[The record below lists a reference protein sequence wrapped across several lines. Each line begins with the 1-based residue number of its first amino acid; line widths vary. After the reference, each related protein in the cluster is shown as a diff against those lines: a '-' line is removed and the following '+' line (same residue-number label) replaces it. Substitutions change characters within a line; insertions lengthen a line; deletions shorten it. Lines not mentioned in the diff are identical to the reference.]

1 MKNSLILFTAL
12 VLSIGHATA
21 SEFIFSCVTDNGKL
35 VKVVKDGD
43 QAIYELYNKNNKIEI
58 SLKNE
63 ITSMN
68 IVFSEPDGSEITTS
82 VPFKNGAFIY
92 DVFTSTDR
100 LTEEHPSQSGVVVS
114 KDSVFLV
121 NLKCKND
128 SIKGSLLDIDAELQ

>member
-1 MKNSLILFTAL
+1 MQNSLILCTAL

-43 QAIYELYNKNNKIEI
+43 QAGYELYNKNNKLRF
-58 SLKNE
+58 SLKNT
-63 ITSMN
+63 IASMN

-100 LTEEHPSQSGVVVS
+100 LTDEHPSQSGVIVS
-114 KDSVFLV
+114 KDNAFLA

-128 SIKGSLLDIDAELQ
+128 SIKGNLLDIDGELR

>member
-21 SEFIFSCVTDNGKL
+21 RETIFSCVTDNGKL

-43 QAIYELYNKNNKIEI
+43 QAIYELHNKKNKLEI
-58 SLKNE
+58 SLKNV
-63 ITSMN
+63 IASMN

-82 VPFKNGAFIY
+82 VPFKNGSFIY

-100 LTEEHPSQSGVVVS
+100 LTEEHPSQSGVIVS
-114 KDSVFLV
+114 KNNVFLA

-128 SIKGSLLDIDAELQ
+128 SIKGNLLDIDTELQ

>member
-1 MKNSLILFTAL
+1 MSALCGENLQGETCEEFTH
-12 VLSIGHATA
+12 SIY
-21 SEFIFSCVTDNGKL
+21 VTDNGKL

-43 QAIYELYNKNNKIEI
+43 QAIYELYNKNNKIEF
-58 SLKNE
+58 SLKNK

-114 KDSVFLV
+114 KDNVLLV

-128 SIKGSLLDIDAELQ
+128 SIKGNLLDIDAELQ